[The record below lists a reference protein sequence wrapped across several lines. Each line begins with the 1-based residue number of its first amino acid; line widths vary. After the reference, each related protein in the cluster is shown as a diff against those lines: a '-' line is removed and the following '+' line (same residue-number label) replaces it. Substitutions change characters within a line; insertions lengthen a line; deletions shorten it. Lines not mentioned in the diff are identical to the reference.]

1 MQKLSLHIRIRL
13 LKWQSFGLERLF
25 ALTKQRWFFERKITV
40 GILLLTLINLAATS
54 DKSIAQNKKRINTNK
69 NDSIQSFL
77 PTGNSPVPDATPVDP
92 PPTKSTIKED
102 RNPDVFCY
110 VIEDMPTFPEGDI
123 GEYLARNVVYPPKAI
138 KQKQEGRVIIQ
149 MTIDSTGYVI
159 NPRVMRGVCAELDSE
174 ALRVA
179 KAMPRWIPGR
189 ARSKAIGTTY
199 TLPINFRLQ
208 GKKK

>member
-1 MQKLSLHIRIRL
+1 MQRISLHIRIRFL
-13 LKWQSFGLERLF
+13 QCQSFGFGVLF
-25 ALTKQRWFFERKITV
+25 ALTKKKWFFERKIAV
-40 GILLLTLINLAATS
+40 GILLLTFINLVTTS
-54 DKSIAQNKKRINTNK
+54 NKSVAQNGKQRNENK
-69 NDSIQSFL
+69 TDSIQRFV
-77 PTGNSPVPDATPVDP
+77 PADNSPVPNTTPVDP
-92 PPTKSTIKED
+92 PAAKPTIKED

-110 VIEDMPTFPEGDI
+110 VIEEMPTFPEGDI

-138 KQKQEGRVIIQ
+138 EQKQEGRVIIQ

-174 ALRVA
+174 ALRVV